1 MPTIADYAII
11 TDGFVTL
18 PKANGDIDQDF
29 TFDAPAVSIGSRSV
43 LAFRVNPDIN
53 TELKMELN
61 GQRILEQPFDANP
74 QRSWHEVLPA
84 NLLKA
89 SGNTLTVSRSGG
101 SGKVTVSNL
110 VLFFQATI

>member
-43 LAFRVNPDIN
+43 LAFRVNPDI
-53 TELKMELN
+53 K
-61 GQRILEQPFDANP
+61 P
-74 QRSWHEVLPA
+74 S
-84 NLLKA
+84 
-89 SGNTLTVSRSGG
+89 
-101 SGKVTVSNL
+101 
-110 VLFFQATI
+110 